1 MKNSIYNLWHGNIS
15 PAENCGVNNPEI
27 ENLVI
32 LLEKNREKLEKEL
45 PERKKEVLQ
54 KYTDCYDEYV
64 YLITERAFSDGFC
77 LACRLLSEALTVES

>member
-1 MKNSIYNLWHGNIS
+1 MEAYRQRRIVESIIRRLKI
-15 PAENCGVNNPEI
+15 VM
-27 ENLVI
+27 
-32 LLEKNREKLEKEL
+32 LLERNREKLEKEL

-64 YLITERAFSDGFC
+64 YLITELAFSDGFC